1 YDLGQALDYLDE
13 QARTLLPP
21 QAIIDYKGESLE
33 YRTNQGNIMFAFGMA
48 MVVVYL
54 FLAAQFESFVHPFVV
69 MLTVPLGIAGG
80 LFGLWVTGMSLNIYS
95 QLGLIML
102 VGLVTKNGIL
112 LVEFTNQLRD
122 SGYRFA
128 DAILEAAEKRFR
140 PIMMTAL
147 TAIIGGI
154 PLIVASGAGAEGRQ
168 AIGIVVVFGMSIALV
183 LTLYIVPAMYALLA
197 RNTDSPDAAG
207 HALDQALQEDAVR
220 EKTIPSSVV

>member
-1 YDLGQALDYLDE
+1 
-13 QARTLLPP
+13 
-21 QAIIDYKGESLE
+21 
-33 YRTNQGNIMFAFGMA
+33 
-48 MVVVYL
+48 
-54 FLAAQFESFVHPFVV
+54 
-69 MLTVPLGIAGG
+69 
-80 LFGLWVTGMSLNIYS
+80 
-95 QLGLIML
+95 
-102 VGLVTKNGIL
+102 
-112 LVEFTNQLRD
+112 
-122 SGYRFA
+122 
-128 DAILEAAEKRFR
+128 
-140 PIMMTAL
+140 MTAL